1 MIPVAIVD
9 DGEADRYLVKRRLSR
24 SGKFQELIEFTSG
37 DRFLDEFLYG
47 APPIYTRSAPLLVLM
62 DINMPGRDGF
72 QTIEEFSA
80 RMAEEHRSDNTLILM
95 YTSSLNNR
103 DQERAREIHTI
114 RGYLE
119 KPMRNDSVDYI
130 LRLYSAHCEG

>member
-37 DRFLDEFLYG
+37 DRFLEEFLYG
-47 APPIYTRSAPLLVLM
+47 PPPIYTRSSPLLVLM

-72 QTIEEFSA
+72 QTVEEFSA
-80 RMAEEHRSDNTLILM
+80 RLSESPRSDNTLIVM
-95 YTSSLNNR
+95 YTSSLNDQ
-103 DQERAREIHTI
+103 DQERAREIHTV

-119 KPMRNDSVDYI
+119 KPMRNDSIEQI
-130 LRLYSAHCEG
+130 LRLYSAYCEG